1 MRLFAHF
8 CVISHFLRSKKLRQ
22 LNWNNMK
29 PITNILLVLALICY
43 LFLPFYDISLLG
55 TVTGLGFTAGTISQS
70 LSLGNVLL
78 ALLPFIAIFG
88 AIALNCMKKRWW
100 VLGAIALILVGL
112 WFFNHTSG
120 HHDILLR
127 HDPEITPDN
136 DLGEG
141 FSITGIGIGHRLSFI
156 LMGLSLLSAIISLLP
171 FKFNETIERAVD
183 DTFEDGRRHVREEFK
198 RLESATR
205 SHHKSRG
212 ATKHQPEPLQ
222 PPVEPTQTQQEDKE
236 DPARFMPKE

>member
-1 MRLFAHF
+1 
-8 CVISHFLRSKKLRQ
+8 
-22 LNWNNMK
+22 MK

-43 LFLPFYDISLLG
+43 LFLPFYDISLQG

-70 LSLGNVLL
+70 LSLRSVLL

-100 VLGAIALILVGL
+100 VLGAIALILIGL
-112 WFFNHTSG
+112 WFFNHTSSF
-120 HHDILLR
+120 HDILLR

-141 FSITGIGIGHRLSFI
+141 FSITGLGIGHKLSFI

-198 RLESATR
+198 RFESAHR
-205 SHHKSRG
+205 SHKSRSE
-212 ATKHQPEPLQ
+212 AKQLPEPPQ
-222 PPVEPTQTQQEDKE
+222 PPVEASQKQEDRE

>member
-1 MRLFAHF
+1 
-8 CVISHFLRSKKLRQ
+8 
-22 LNWNNMK
+22 MK

-43 LFLPFYDISLLG
+43 VFLPFYDISLLG

-70 LSLGNVLL
+70 LSLGNVLF

-88 AIALNCMKKRWW
+88 AIALNCMKNRWW
-100 VLGAIALILVGL
+100 VLGSIALIIVGL
-112 WFFNHTSG
+112 WFFAHTNSN
-120 HHDILLR
+120 HDILLR

-141 FSITGIGIGHRLSFI
+141 FSITGLGIGHTLSFI
-156 LMGLSLLSAIISLLP
+156 LTGLSLLSALISLLP

-198 RLESATR
+198 RFETAHR
-205 SHHKSRG
+205 SHKTKSSP
-212 ATKHQPEPLQ
+212 TQHTEQPPT
-222 PPVEPTQTQQEDKE
+222 PVEPPQTQEEDKE
-236 DPARFMPKE
+236 DPARFMPK

>member
-1 MRLFAHF
+1 
-8 CVISHFLRSKKLRQ
+8 
-22 LNWNNMK
+22 
-29 PITNILLVLALICY
+29 
-43 LFLPFYDISLLG
+43 
-55 TVTGLGFTAGTISQS
+55 
-70 LSLGNVLL
+70 VLL

-100 VLGAIALILVGL
+100 VLGTIALILVGL

-141 FSITGIGIGHRLSFI
+141 FSITGIGIGHTLSFI

-198 RLESATR
+198 RLE
-205 SHHKSRG
+205 
-212 ATKHQPEPLQ
+212 
-222 PPVEPTQTQQEDKE
+222 
-236 DPARFMPKE
+236 

>member
-1 MRLFAHF
+1 
-8 CVISHFLRSKKLRQ
+8 
-22 LNWNNMK
+22 MK

-70 LSLGNVLL
+70 LSLGNVML

-100 VLGAIALILVGL
+100 VLGTIALILVGL

-141 FSITGIGIGHRLSFI
+141 FSITGIGIGHTLSFI
-156 LMGLSLLSAIISLLP
+156 
-171 FKFNETIERAVD
+171 AVD

-212 ATKHQPEPLQ
+212 ATKHQPEPPQ